1 MRHPLIVFIFGLVLF
16 RHSNADFVVAGYLPD
31 YRAYIN
37 VNNTATL
44 LTDLILFSID
54 PKVGSSGVVNLDVGQ
69 CCLDQSHYRL
79 AREARK
85 HRDHFHATPLKLWV
99 SIGGAGRSS
108 GFKEIVETKSNQL
121 SFIRK
126 AIELCKRELLDGID
140 LDWEGIS
147 DQEEYVKYLNFV
159 VLVAAAFHKEKL
171 LLSVTTRSNLSPVVV
186 ENIDRINFMAY
197 DLLFQNGPKH
207 HASYK
212 VITNMLDEWLAAGY
226 PPEKIVLGIPGYGR
240 HKSNPSLVKTYAEL
254 VDDGLDDTSVS
265 EWKGFLFDSPKRIQ
279 QKLGYVKKNG
289 LGGVFLWELGHDK
302 QHDLAPGGVLL
313 QAAAEVRELKDEL

>member
-1 MRHPLIVFIFGLVLF
+1 MRQLLVASILGLVLF
-16 RHSNADFVVAGYLPD
+16 RHANADLVVAGYLPD

-54 PKVGSSGVVNLDVGQ
+54 PTVSKNDVVNLGVDQ

-85 HRDHFHATPLKLWV
+85 HRDHFQATPLKLWV

-108 GFKEIVETKSNQL
+108 GYTSIVGTKSSQL
-121 SFIRK
+121 SFIRN
-126 AIELCKRELLDGID
+126 AIELCKTEHLDGVD

-147 DQEEYVKYLNFV
+147 DQEEYLKYLDFV
-159 VLVAAAFHKEKL
+159 VLVATELHKEKL
-171 LLSVTTRSNLSPVVV
+171 LLSITTRRRLTKVVL
-186 ENIDRINFMAY
+186 EQIDRINFMAY

-207 HASYK
+207 HASFK
-212 VITNMLDEWLAAGY
+212 VVTNMLEEWLAAGY

-240 HKSNPSLVKTYAEL
+240 HKSDPSLVKTYAEL
-254 VDDGLDDTSVS
+254 IDDGLDDASVS
-265 EWKGFLFDSPKRIQ
+265 EWKGFLFDSPQRIK
-279 QKLGYVKKNG
+279 QKLAYVKKHG
-289 LGGVFLWELGHDK
+289 MGGVFLWELGHDK
-302 QHDLAPGGVLL
+302 QYDSAPGGVLL
-313 QAAAEVRELKDEL
+313 EAAAGVREIKDEL